1 MGKLKVLFAFC
12 QCIKRHGPLTTDSFI
27 QQLVYVFF
35 CSSNV
40 CQERRDSSV
49 ATSTLVST
57 VSYQSYTT
65 SCGLFGWARC
75 RRSRLIIFTE
85 APKETNKFSTQ
96 GLSEPFFYFFFF
108 GNSICDFLFSL
119 SLLVIFCLIKICTPL
134 KLSGSS
140 LPAPSNLSSTLSRHG
155 VSLHSEIQISTS
167 KMKPYKQK
175 ETEKMPGVTYDE
187 RESHLVQNKKSVHK

>member
-108 GNSICDFLFSL
+108 GNSICDFLFCL
-119 SLLVIFCLIKICTPL
+119 PLLVIFCLIKICTL
-134 KLSGSS
+134 FLNF
-140 LPAPSNLSSTLSRHG
+140 LRAIFRRLRT
-155 VSLHSEIQISTS
+155 
-167 KMKPYKQK
+167 
-175 ETEKMPGVTYDE
+175 
-187 RESHLVQNKKSVHK
+187 